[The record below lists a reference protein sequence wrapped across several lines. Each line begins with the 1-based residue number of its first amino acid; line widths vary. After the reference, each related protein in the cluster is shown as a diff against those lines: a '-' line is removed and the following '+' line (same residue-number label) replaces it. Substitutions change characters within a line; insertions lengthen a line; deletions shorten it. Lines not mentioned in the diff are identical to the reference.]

1 MVYNVSNVR
10 LEKGFLQY
18 GNLKQELKH
27 KQGEICLLWFP
38 RNVPI
43 LFPHVFDYDFV
54 PGLEIN

>member
-1 MVYNVSNVR
+1 MSPMLDWKKVSCSI
-10 LEKGFLQY
+10 

-38 RNVPI
+38 RDVPI